1 MQREALRAACRPDD
15 PIAPRAA
22 RISIQTDATT
32 ATCCSRCSSSRNRT
46 TSQMA
51 DRLDGPSN
59 ARRVAPAHTH
69 LPMLRDCA
77 SPHRRAPGAAVHTC
91 DDDRLAPL
99 ARTSSPR
106 FRIRIPSRG
115 RDACLPL
122 HAVFAHPTHPA
133 PRRVAHAAPTRPAT
147 LAERTRAA

>member
-1 MQREALRAACRPDD
+1 
-15 PIAPRAA
+15 
-22 RISIQTDATT
+22 
-32 ATCCSRCSSSRNRT
+32 
-46 TSQMA
+46 MA

-133 PRRVAHAAPTRPAT
+133 PRCVAHAAPTRPAT